1 MSIRERPTKADLG
14 YVPVGSA
21 IWFLSAD
28 ASRHGTRHKRTE
40 DAVPATGK
48 AFVGGSPMLAAKRT
62 SAGAVATW
70 SRTLLADQDGTALLL
85 DLREL

>member
-48 AFVGGSPMLAAKRT
+48 AFVGGISDFGGKADKCGSRADVEPHTTCRSGWDG
-62 SAGAVATW
+62 SA
-70 SRTLLADQDGTALLL
+70 S
-85 DLREL
+85 